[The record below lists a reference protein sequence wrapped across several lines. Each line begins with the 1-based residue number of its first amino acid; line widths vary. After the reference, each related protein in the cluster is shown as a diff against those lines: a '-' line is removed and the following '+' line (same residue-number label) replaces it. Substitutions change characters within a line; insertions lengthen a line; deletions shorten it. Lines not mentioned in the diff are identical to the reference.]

1 MTSTNILL
9 DIDLLDET
17 DLLDITG
24 ALPRGK
30 QDSSLCI

>member
-17 DLLDITG
+17 DLLDITD